1 MAKEE
6 ALISLAGKADAA
18 ARRRADAVSKRKTAM
33 HGLGQ
38 FVGAVAVSLGVIS
51 CTAPGSDEFAPVYL
65 EGADGGLQAQIIGRR
80 DGGFF
85 GESAASTPPAYN
97 EARRWLYVI
106 ALPRLSI
113 EVLDISDPTRPRIVN
128 RIGYLRFVQAL
139 FFDPSRASTVRGAA
153 RARLRHGERG
163 RKTRLVGIG
172 DSRSD

>member
-6 ALISLAGKADAA
+6 ALISLAAK
-18 ARRRADAVSKRKTAM
+18 ADAVSKRKTAM

-85 GESAASTPPAYN
+85 GESAASTPPAYHA
-97 EARRWLYVI
+97 ERRWLYVI

-128 RIGYLRFVQAL
+128 RIGYLRFIQAL
-139 FFDPSRASTVRGAA
+139 FFDPARRAEAERVQRLDPSTRDIELP
-153 RARLRHGERG
+153 RLIGE
-163 RKTRLVGIG
+163 I
-172 DSRSD
+172 